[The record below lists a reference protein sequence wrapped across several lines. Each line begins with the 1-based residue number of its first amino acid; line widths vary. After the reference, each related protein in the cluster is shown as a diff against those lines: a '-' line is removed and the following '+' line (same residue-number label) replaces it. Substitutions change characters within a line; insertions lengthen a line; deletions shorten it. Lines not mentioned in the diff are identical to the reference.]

1 MNNMLID
8 RFEASLLTTLALLPM
23 VELDYDDSGLRHVDI
38 HMGDWCKAV
47 RVNGIPVLYS
57 DGNGGFTPSP
67 ADSLGASC
75 SDTKAALDA
84 YDRYEN
90 SGKTPSDLHMLMDS
104 TLAAARLPRRRSDTD
119 DLAAR
124 QLLNTAA
131 AYVNGGYLNS
141 WHIRLDFWDKPT
153 NETIVN
159 HPRKR
164 G

>member
-104 TLAAARLPRRRSDTD
+104 TLAAADSPPTFDTD

-141 WHIRLDFWDKPT
+141 WHICLDFWDKPT
-153 NETIVN
+153 NETIETT
-159 HPRKR
+159 PRKR